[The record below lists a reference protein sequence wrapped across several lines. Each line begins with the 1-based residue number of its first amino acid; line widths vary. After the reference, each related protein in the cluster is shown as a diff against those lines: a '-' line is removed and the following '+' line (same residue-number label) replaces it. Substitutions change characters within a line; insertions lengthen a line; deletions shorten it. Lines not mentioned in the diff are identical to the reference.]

1 MKPISLGE
9 NMPGPRRW
17 IALAT
22 VLAGLMPTAAM
33 AGFTQ
38 LNMPRGATTMSE
50 VIYDLHMFVFWICVV
65 IGVVVFGGIAYS
77 IYAHR
82 KSRGVTPAKF
92 SHSTT
97 LEVVWTVI
105 PFIILVV
112 MAVPATRVLLELEDT
127 SGAEMTVKVTG
138 YQWFWEYEY
147 MDGDAEGHS
156 FASSLDRDSDMARQR
171 NPSMSPWEVDN
182 YLLDVDN
189 PLVLPTNTR
198 IRFLLTANDVI
209 HSWWVP
215 EFGWKKDT
223 IPGFINEAW
232 TEIEEPGVY
241 YGRCA
246 ELCGRDHGFM
256 PVVVVAKEPADYE
269 DWVAENVKGGDLDD
283 EDTATAGR

>member
-1 MKPISLGE
+1 MGE
-9 NMPGPRRW
+9 VMSGHRGW
-17 IALAT
+17 IALAAA
-22 VLAGLMPTAAM
+22 LAGTVPSAAM
-33 AGFTQ
+33 AGFSQ
-38 LNMPRGATTMSE
+38 LNMPQGATTMSTE
-50 VIYDLHMFVFWICVV
+50 VYDLHMFVFWICVV
-65 IGVVVFGGIAYS
+65 IGVVVFGGMAYS

-97 LEVVWTVI
+97 LEVVWTII
-105 PFIILVV
+105 PFVILVV

-127 SGAEMTVKVTG
+127 SDPEMTVKVTG

-147 MDGDAEGHS
+147 MDGDAEGIS
-156 FASSLDRDSDMARQR
+156 FYSSLDRESDMARQR
-171 NPSMSPWEVDN
+171 DPELSPWEVDN
-182 YLLDVDN
+182 YLLEVDE
-189 PLVLPTNTR
+189 PLVLPTDTR

-209 HSWWVP
+209 HAWWVP

-232 TEIEEPGVY
+232 TEIEEPGRY

-256 PVVVVAKEPADYE
+256 PVVVIAKEPEEYRE
-269 DWVAENVKGGDLDD
+269 WVAERTDGDLDD
-283 EDTATAGR
+283 QETATAGR